1 MLWGH
6 SIFRFEISQ
15 LWRFVLVI
23 QLARHYDVS
32 FDKHVIADFLI
43 CVVTPLKDQSAH
55 YWCWL
60 QHVPTFADRL
70 QPSS

>member
-32 FDKHVIADFLI
+32 FDKHFIVDFIELRSYSAKGSKCTLLVLASARSHI
-43 CVVTPLKDQSAH
+43 C
-55 YWCWL
+55 
-60 QHVPTFADRL
+60 R
-70 QPSS
+70 